1 MGIVALLSFL
11 SSPCLPEHAAAWL
24 RCTHHVAEHGL
35 GMLVAGEAPGFSR
48 SHPVL
53 WAQVGSRA
61 SAWGA
66 GIECLGRRGVRELLA
81 WGA

>member
-11 SSPCLPEHAAAWL
+11 SSPCLPKRAAAWL
-24 RCTHHVAEHGL
+24 RCTHRFAERGL

-66 GIECLGRRGVRELLA
+66 GMECLGHCGVWELLA